1 MADILLF
8 KKSASVKTNPRR
20 GILPT
25 LIDHLAEIAPANR
38 SEITQ
43 HHFVRAIEEQCAPI
57 LSDLTEWLA
66 GIHPVNQQGRSLRTY
81 LKMDLLGTS
90 LDPRVLPGLHGLALM
105 GIPTAGLENEYQ
117 AVRGEMRSLAIEAR
131 VPYTGQPNQVREM
144 IDASLAVR
152 ARLLLIRAAR
162 VVLDS
167 LQAGRFEYRL
177 ADNARVIVAL
187 ARNH

>member
-8 KKSASVKTNPRR
+8 KKSASPKTNPRR

-25 LIDHLAEIAPANR
+25 RIDHLAEIAPANR

-43 HHFVRAIEEQCAPI
+43 HHFERALENNCAPI

-66 GIHPVNQQGRSLRTY
+66 GIHPLNQQGRSLRTY
-81 LKMDLLGTS
+81 LKMDSLGTS

-105 GIPTAGLENEYQ
+105 GIPTVGLENEYQ
-117 AVRGEMRSLAIEAR
+117 AIRGEMRSLAIEAR
-131 VPYTGQPNQVREM
+131 VPYTGQLKQVREM
-144 IDASLAVR
+144 VDARLAVR
-152 ARLLLIRAAR
+152 ARLLLIRSAR

-167 LQAGRFEYRL
+167 LEAGRFEYRL
-177 ADNARVIVAL
+177 EDTTRVIVAL